1 MDSAAGSAKQ
11 GRDRHFQAI
20 LPVFGKILNAEKS
33 TPDKVYSSMKTLD
46 VIKALRCGIGEDFDI
61 DKLRYHKIIIM
72 SDADYSLKNSRLRR
86 NAEDN
91 EFPNLTY
98 VQGV

>member
-61 DKLRYHKIIIM
+61 DKLRYHKTG
-72 SDADYSLKNSRLRR
+72 DVDNHRPAYSGPKAKTRL
-86 NAEDN
+86 
-91 EFPNLTY
+91 
-98 VQGV
+98 